1 MHFGCPMVVLPLF
14 WDQYDNAQRVHE
26 LGYGVRLDTYGHE
39 PEELRAAV
47 RRRLADSGLRSRMHD
62 LSSRLQAGPGTVR
75 AADAI
80 EVVATG
86 ALSPA
91 LV

>member
-1 MHFGCPMVVLPLF
+1 
-14 WDQYDNAQRVHE
+14 
-26 LGYGVRLDTYGHE
+26 
-39 PEELRAAV
+39 
-47 RRRLADSGLRSRMHD
+47 MHD
-62 LSSRLQAGPGTVR
+62 VSSRLQAQPGTVR

>member
-1 MHFGCPMVVLPLF
+1 M
-14 WDQYDNAQRVHE
+14 
-26 LGYGVRLDTYGHE
+26 RLDTYGHE
-39 PEELRAAV
+39 PEELRTAV
-47 RRRLADSGLRSRMHD
+47 RQLMGDGALRSRMHGV
-62 LSSRLQAGPGTVR
+62 STRLQAQPGTVR

-91 LV
+91 LA